1 VLRYAGTMLQALLPN
16 WITKVVVAL
25 EPISM
30 RLGSDKLAAR
40 CRDVLHI
47 EPDEDTCFIFSNRQ
61 KDTLLMYFRAPGGD
75 EIMMKR
81 LEKGAFILPAQ
92 TESRL
97 PYVIMRPSMIP
108 RLFRS

>member
-1 VLRYAGTMLQALLPN
+1 MLQALLPN
-16 WITKVVVAL
+16 WITRVVVAL

-40 CRDVLHI
+40 CREVLRI
-47 EPDEDTCFIFSNRQ
+47 EPDEDTCFIFTNRQ

-75 EIMMKR
+75 EITMKR
-81 LEKGAFILPAQ
+81 LDKGAFILPAP
-92 TESRL
+92 TEFGAL
-97 PYVIMRPSMIP
+97 YVIMRPAMLP